1 VGVYV
6 RGRERWRIGWLN
18 KMPTGGQLS
27 CRSWSSL
34 LEDLGRQILLHDLMQ
49 FVSIMGRRNVNV
61 SVCAHRY
68 YFICIVCLFDEW
80 FVFLVCLFEFLFFF
94 GFFVIYL
101 NLLGW
106 WDYNNMKLGF
116 STELFCMHADL
127 FFIYSY
133 TGLRFWVFRCSW
145 DFGRGGGFREWFV
158 GFCFLR
164 CKIILCVLRVIC
176 SAVQCCW
183 G

>member
-1 VGVYV
+1 MQ
-6 RGRERWRIGWLN
+6 ELKFII
-18 KMPTGGQLS
+18 
-27 CRSWSSL
+27 

-101 NLLGW
+101 NLLG
-106 WDYNNMKLGF
+106 
-116 STELFCMHADL
+116 
-127 FFIYSY
+127 
-133 TGLRFWVFRCSW
+133 
-145 DFGRGGGFREWFV
+145 
-158 GFCFLR
+158 
-164 CKIILCVLRVIC
+164 
-176 SAVQCCW
+176 
-183 G
+183 